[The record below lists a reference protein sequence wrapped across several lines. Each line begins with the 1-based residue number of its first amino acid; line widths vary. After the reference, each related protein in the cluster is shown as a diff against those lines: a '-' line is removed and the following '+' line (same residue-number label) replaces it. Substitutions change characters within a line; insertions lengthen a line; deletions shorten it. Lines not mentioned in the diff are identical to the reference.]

1 MKSRRRCSSAWSC
14 SNASKQFLHWK
25 LCQLVFK
32 TARSWIWVKTVEVL
46 RWYGMWST
54 ILKIPINGCLIFF
67 IILFFLDL
75 SFSQPSKC
83 FVFFFWCAYWCLFL
97 RTSGIPKWCWTAWTQ
112 RKPGVYVG
120 WDPLPHLRAEQNGRA
135 VFVQTLW
142 HNRSSTSESCCRLL
156 SDGPGAASPVLLIR
170 FWPRN
175 V

>member
-54 ILKIPINGCLIFF
+54 ILKIPINDWLIFF
-67 IILFFLDL
+67 CISFLGL

-83 FVFFFWCAYWCLFL
+83 FGFCFFFDVLTDVCFSEPQAFQSDAELHGHKENLVFMLAEIRSHIW
-97 RTSGIPKWCWTAWTQ
+97 
-112 RKPGVYVG
+112 
-120 WDPLPHLRAEQNGRA
+120 EQNKMGEQSLSRHSD
-135 VFVQTLW
+135 TTD
-142 HNRSSTSESCCRLL
+142 HLL
-156 SDGPGAASPVLLIR
+156 QSHAADFSVTVLVLSHQ
-170 FWPRN
+170 FS
-175 V
+175 